1 MSVSVIALSEAW
13 KANIGIIFSWII
25 LLGGLTNALVV
36 VAMVAARGEKAENDK
51 LAGRWGPRASRS
63 DD

>member
-1 MSVSVIALSEAW
+1 VSTIVIALSEAW

-25 LLGGLTNALVV
+25 LLGGLTQALVI
-36 VAMVAARGEKAENDK
+36 VAMVAGKGEKAEDEK
-51 LAGRWGPRASRS
+51 LAGRWGPRASRA